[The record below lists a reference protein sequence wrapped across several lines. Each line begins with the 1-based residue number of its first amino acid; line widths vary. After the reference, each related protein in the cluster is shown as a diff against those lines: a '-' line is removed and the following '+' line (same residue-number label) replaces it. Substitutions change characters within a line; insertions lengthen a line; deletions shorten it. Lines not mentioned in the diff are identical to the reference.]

1 MGHWVRAV
9 PASLQAGV
17 AAALL
22 SCVATWVQLAAVID
36 MTDHRA
42 FLASLAPIG
51 AAVAMAL
58 SLGGF
63 YMARAWRQPSSAA
76 PEISQSFSIML
87 ALGFAVIVS
96 VMLIAISALRAWFGE
111 IGLISAAAIGGAL
124 DLHAASIAVAAQVA
138 SGEISA
144 AQAVV
149 PILVASVSSTVAK
162 ILFSAAV
169 GGRAFSL
176 RVIPGLVLI
185 VAAAWAGYG
194 LVAA

>member
-1 MGHWVRAV
+1 
-9 PASLQAGV
+9 
-17 AAALL
+17 
-22 SCVATWVQLAAVID
+22 
-36 MTDHRA
+36 
-42 FLASLAPIG
+42 
-51 AAVAMAL
+51 
-58 SLGGF
+58 
-63 YMARAWRQPSSAA
+63 
-76 PEISQSFSIML
+76 ML